1 VITKEGSRE
10 TRSAWRGTFF
20 LLVLGDQEMLTEED
34 RRGGP
39 HDMSDEQE
47 EEGDDADDA
56 GNDIRIAFNI

>member
-1 VITKEGSRE
+1 M
-10 TRSAWRGTFF
+10 
-20 LLVLGDQEMLTEED
+20 LVLGDQEMLTEED

>member
-1 VITKEGSRE
+1 VITKKGSRE

-47 EEGDDADDA
+47 EEGMMRTMREM
-56 GNDIRIAFNI
+56 ISESP